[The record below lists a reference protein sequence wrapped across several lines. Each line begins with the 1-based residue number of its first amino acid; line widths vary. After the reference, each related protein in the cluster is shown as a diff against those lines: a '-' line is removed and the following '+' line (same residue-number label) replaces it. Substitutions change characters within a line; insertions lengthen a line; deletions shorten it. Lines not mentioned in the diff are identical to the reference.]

1 MQIYMYPCAITTHC
15 VRLPLIQV
23 FCNKS
28 SSVHLVQKDSQFQR
42 ACSRTRRQ
50 GERPR
55 VTPCTSAYTRLRI
68 SAHRTERRSHVE
80 LKNKDSERRTCVHK
94 TPIKTI
100 GGRRNSLW
108 PLSLHHSR
116 LADPLHALIMDSIAG
131 WLQRRRSSVSD
142 QRSAVSAA
150 ASAGQSEGL
159 ITSWLQRRRSSVTE
173 RSFSSAVS
181 AAASAGHAEGLNLS
195 KPIFQG
201 RVFKQFRNENG
212 FNKRYMVLYPGVLI
226 YYKHERDYK
235 RDMKKQLVSRITTSN
250 WCTTKLSLF
259 RLGARY
265 SS

>member
-1 MQIYMYPCAITTHC
+1 M
-15 VRLPLIQV
+15 
-23 FCNKS
+23 
-28 SSVHLVQKDSQFQR
+28 
-42 ACSRTRRQ
+42 
-50 GERPR
+50 
-55 VTPCTSAYTRLRI
+55 
-68 SAHRTERRSHVE
+68 
-80 LKNKDSERRTCVHK
+80 
-94 TPIKTI
+94 
-100 GGRRNSLW
+100 
-108 PLSLHHSR
+108 
-116 LADPLHALIMDSIAG
+116 
-131 WLQRRRSSVSD
+131 SD

-250 WCTTKLSLF
+250 
-259 RLGARY
+259 
-265 SS
+265 